1 MKPLELK
8 YQEVLQADLPFLQS
22 SGWTPKKTQQWLLA
36 NYTEIKD
43 VREQVQVTTIWK
55 WFIQR
60 PYITHIAVEKR
71 GDETVSISKQGYN
84 GLTYL
89 IHGKKIRKPSLTWTA
104 QQKHIASLP
113 SLIKPIK
120 NPRGA
125 SHIGLSLRPSL
136 SES

>member
-36 NYTEIKD
+36 NYIEIKD

-89 IHGKKIRKPSLTWTA
+89 IHGKKNTKAISYLDCSAKTHCFSSKSHKTNSKPKRSITYWVV
-104 QQKHIASLP
+104 
-113 SLIKPIK
+113 
-120 NPRGA
+120 
-125 SHIGLSLRPSL
+125 
-136 SES
+136 SET